1 MNLENAKASLKKYY
15 GYDSFRPLQAEV
27 IQAIYDKKD
36 VLLLM
41 PTGGG
46 KSVCFQVPAVT
57 MEGTCVVVSPL
68 ISLMKDQVEALRA
81 NGIRAAFLNS
91 SLAYQAQQKV
101 ENDFYNGQLDLLY
114 TSPEKMASQEF
125 LPLLRAAKICLFA
138 IDEAHCISSWGHDF
152 RPEYRQLRFLKKT
165 FPNIPVIA
173 LTATADKLTRKD
185 IVVQAEL
192 QSPEIFIAS
201 FDRPNL
207 SLEVRPGRKKME
219 QIVEF
224 VEKRPNQPG
233 IIYCLSRK
241 TTETLA
247 EKLREEGVNAAA
259 YHAGLDEKQRPKVQE
274 DFINDRTTVIC
285 ATIAFGMGI
294 DKSNVRWV
302 IHYNLP
308 KNIEGYYQEI
318 GRSGRD
324 GADANTLL
332 FYSAGDVSLLR
343 DFIME
348 GDGQNRDIQLAKLE
362 RMHQYATS
370 LICRRKILLNY
381 FNETMLD
388 NCGNCDVC
396 KNPPQHFDGTVV
408 AQKALSA
415 VSRLEEQVGTGMLVD
430 VLRGS
435 KSYNLLAQGYDKIK
449 TYGAGK
455 DIRQEDWFFY
465 LEQLIN
471 QGLLEV
477 AYDDHNKLKLTPA
490 SKTILFNGQ
499 KVELVRAEV
508 QQKRKEEEDAKTA
521 ARSKRVIE
529 RQRVRDELF
538 EHLREVRLDLARQKG
553 VPPYIVF
560 NDATLEEMAAER
572 PSTEADLSKI
582 SGVGEQKLQEYG
594 RAFLDAIQDFL
605 LAKKDEGIRITGST
619 YLETFRL
626 YKSGATVDEIAV
638 HRGLSPITVISH
650 YAYLYEKG
658 ENINIWNHLTKAEA
672 KRVAEALQLMDPPY
686 KLQDVFMKLNEEVAF
701 EKIRLGIAWYNK
713 KQQGSTTKAYD
724 VEEIRETYPKAYE
737 PWSAEEDLELLRL
750 HLAKKTNAE
759 LAEKFQRN
767 KGAIESRLKKLL
779 DYQAQIKHDPK

>member
-1 MNLENAKASLKKYY
+1 MNLENAKEALKKYY

-46 KSVCFQVPAVT
+46 KSVCFQLPAVM

-91 SLAYQAQQKV
+91 SLTYQEQQRV
-101 ENDFYNGQLDLLY
+101 ENEFYHGRLDLLY

-125 LPLLRAAKICLFA
+125 LPLLRSSKICLFA
-138 IDEAHCISSWGHDF
+138 IDEAHCISAWGHDF

-165 FPNIPVIA
+165 FPQVPVIA

-207 SLEVRPGRKKME
+207 SLEVRPGRRKME
-219 QIVEF
+219 QIIEF
-224 VEKRPNQPG
+224 IEKRPNQPG
-233 IIYCLSRK
+233 IIYCLARK
-241 TTETLA
+241 TTESLA

-274 DFINDRTTVIC
+274 DFINDRTTIIC

-324 GADANTLL
+324 GADAATLL
-332 FYSAGDVSLLR
+332 FYSAGDVTMLR
-343 DFIME
+343 EFIMDGE
-348 GDGQNRDIQLAKLE
+348 GQNRDIQLAKLE

-381 FNETMLD
+381 FNETMLE

-396 KNPPQHFDGTVV
+396 KNPPQHFEGTLV

-415 VSRLEEQVGTGMLVD
+415 VTRLEEQVGTGMLVD

-435 KSYNLLAQGYDKIK
+435 KSYNLLSKGYDKIK
-449 TYGAGK
+449 TYGIGK

-465 LEQLIN
+465 LEQLVN
-471 QGLLEV
+471 QGLMEI
-477 AYDDHNKLKLTPA
+477 AYDDHNKVKLTPA
-490 SKTILFNGQ
+490 SRSVLFNGQ
-499 KVELVRAEV
+499 KVQLVKAEV
-508 QQKRKEEEDAKTA
+508 LQKRKEEEEAKTA
-521 ARSKRVIE
+521 SRSKRVTE

-538 EHLREVRLDLARQKG
+538 EQLRELRLVLARQKG
-553 VPPYIVF
+553 VPPYIIF
-560 NDATLEEMAAER
+560 ADATLEEMAAER
-572 PSTEADLSKI
+572 PATEADLSKI

-626 YKSGATVDEIAV
+626 YKQGATVEEIAAQ
-638 HRGLSPITVISH
+638 RGISPLTVYSH

-658 ENINIWNHLTKAEA
+658 EKINIWNYLNKAEA
-672 KRVAEALQLMDPPY
+672 QQVAEALQGLEPPY
-686 KLQDVFMKLNEEVAF
+686 KLQDVFALLNETVSY

-713 KQQGSTTKAYD
+713 QK
-724 VEEIRETYPKAYE
+724 R
-737 PWSAEEDLELLRL
+737 
-750 HLAKKTNAE
+750 
-759 LAEKFQRN
+759 
-767 KGAIESRLKKLL
+767 
-779 DYQAQIKHDPK
+779 

>member
-1 MNLENAKASLKKYY
+1 MNLENAKAALKKYY

-27 IQAIYDKKD
+27 IQAIFDKKD

-46 KSVCFQVPAVT
+46 KSVCFQIPAVT

-81 NGIRAAFLNS
+81 NGIRAALLNS
-91 SLAYQAQQKV
+91 SLNYHEQQSV
-101 ENDFYNGQLDLLY
+101 ENELFHGRLDLLY

-125 LPLLRAAKICLFA
+125 LPLLRASKICLFA
-138 IDEAHCISSWGHDF
+138 IDEAHCISAWGHDF
-152 RPEYRQLRFLKKT
+152 RPEYRQLRFLKNT

-185 IVVQAEL
+185 IIIQAQL
-192 QSPEIFIAS
+192 RNPEVFIAS

-207 SLEVRPGRKKME
+207 SLEVRPGRKRIE

-224 VEKRPNQPG
+224 IAKRPNQPG
-233 IIYCLSRK
+233 IIYCTARK
-241 TTETLA
+241 TTESLA
-247 EKLREEGVNAAA
+247 QKLKEEGINAAA
-259 YHAGLDEKQRPKVQE
+259 YHAGLD
-274 DFINDRTTVIC
+274 
-285 ATIAFGMGI
+285 AFGMGI

-324 GADANTLL
+324 GADADTLL
-332 FYSAGDVSLLR
+332 FYSVQDLIMLR
-343 DFIME
+343 EFIMDGE
-348 GDGQNRDIQLAKLE
+348 GQHREIQLAKLE
-362 RMHQYATS
+362 RMHQYATA

-381 FNETMLD
+381 FNETMLE

-396 KNPPQHFDGTVV
+396 KNPPQHFDGTIV

-435 KSYNLLAQGYDKIK
+435 KSYNLLSNGYDKIK

-471 QGLLEV
+471 QGMLEI
-477 AYDDHNKLKLTPA
+477 AYDDHSKVKLTDGSRA
-490 SKTILFNGQ
+490 VLFNGQ
-499 KVELVRAEV
+499 KVELVKAETF
-508 QQKRKEEEDAKTA
+508 QKRKEEEEAKTA
-521 ARSKRVIE
+521 TRTKRASE
-529 RQRVRDELF
+529 RERVRDELF
-538 EHLREVRLDLARQKG
+538 EHLRELRLDIARQKG

-560 NDATLEEMAAER
+560 NDATLEEMAAAR
-572 PSTEADLSKI
+572 PTTEADLNQI

-605 LAKKDEGIRITGST
+605 LAKKDEGIRITGAT

-626 YKSGATVDEIAV
+626 YKQGSSVDEIAAQ
-638 HRGLSPITVISH
+638 RGISPLTVFSH
-650 YAYLYEKG
+650 LASLYEKG
-658 ENINIWNHLTKAEA
+658 ENINIWAFLTKVEA
-672 KRVAEALQLMDPPY
+672 QRVAEAVHDMEPPY
-686 KLQDVFMKLNEEVAF
+686 KLQDVFNKLNEEVAY

-713 KQQGSTTKAYD
+713 QK
-724 VEEIRETYPKAYE
+724 R
-737 PWSAEEDLELLRL
+737 
-750 HLAKKTNAE
+750 
-759 LAEKFQRN
+759 
-767 KGAIESRLKKLL
+767 
-779 DYQAQIKHDPK
+779 

>member
-1 MNLENAKASLKKYY
+1 MNLENARTALKKYY

-27 IQAIYDKKD
+27 IQAIYNKKD

-46 KSVCFQVPAVT
+46 KSVCFQIPAVT
-57 MEGTCVVVSPL
+57 MEGTCIVVSPL

-91 SLAYQAQQKV
+91 SLAYQEQQQV
-101 ENDFYNGQLDLLY
+101 ENDLFHGRLDLLY

-125 LPLLRAAKICLFA
+125 MPLLRSAKICLFA
-138 IDEAHCISSWGHDF
+138 IDEAHCISAWGHDF
-152 RPEYRQLRFLKKT
+152 RPEYRQLKFLKKT
-165 FPNIPVIA
+165 FPDVPVIA

-192 QSPEIFIAS
+192 QNPEIFIAS

-207 SLEVRPGRKKME
+207 SLEVRPGRKKIE
-219 QIVEF
+219 QILEF

-233 IIYCLSRK
+233 IIYCLARK
-241 TTETLA
+241 TTESLA
-247 EKLREEGVNAAA
+247 EKLRENGINAAA
-259 YHAGLDEKQRPKVQE
+259 YHAGLNDRTRPKVQE

-294 DKSNVRWV
+294 DKGNVRWV

-324 GADANTLL
+324 GSDADTLL
-332 FYSAGDVSLLR
+332 FYSAGDVAMLR
-343 DFIME
+343 EFITE

-362 RMHQYATS
+362 RMHQYATA

-381 FNETMLD
+381 FNETMLE

-396 KNPPQHFDGTVV
+396 KNPPKDFDGTLI

-415 VSRLEEQVGTGMLVD
+415 VSRLGEQVGTGMLVD

-435 KSYNLLAQGYDKIK
+435 KSYNLVSSGYDKIK

-455 DIRQEDWFFY
+455 DLRQEDWFFY
-465 LEQLIN
+465 LEQLVN
-471 QGLLEV
+471 QGLIEI
-477 AYDDHNKLKLTPA
+477 AYDDHSKVKLTEG
-490 SKTILFNGQ
+490 SKSVLFAGQ
-499 KVELVRAEV
+499 KVQLVRAEIL
-508 QQKRKEEEDAKTA
+508 QKRKEEEEAKTA
-521 ARSKRVIE
+521 TRTKRTTE

-538 EHLREVRLDLARQKG
+538 EHLRQLRIDLARKKG
-553 VPPYIVF
+553 VPPYIIF
-560 NDATLEEMAAER
+560 GDATLEEMAAER
-572 PSTEADLSKI
+572 PATEADLSRI
-582 SGVGEQKLQEYG
+582 SGVGEQKMREFG
-594 RAFLDAIQDFL
+594 RVFLDAIQEFI

-626 YKSGATVDEIAV
+626 YNQGSSVEEIAAQ
-638 HRGLSPITVISH
+638 RGISPLTVFSH
-650 YAYLYEKG
+650 FAYLYEKG
-658 ENINIWNHLTKAEA
+658 ENVNIWNFVTKEEA
-672 KRVAEALQLMDPPY
+672 QKVAEVLPSMELPWRLQE
-686 KLQDVFMKLNEEVAF
+686 VFVTLKEEVAY
-701 EKIRLGIAWYNK
+701 EKIRLAIGWYNK
-713 KQQGSTTKAYD
+713 KT
-724 VEEIRETYPKAYE
+724 
-737 PWSAEEDLELLRL
+737 
-750 HLAKKTNAE
+750 
-759 LAEKFQRN
+759 
-767 KGAIESRLKKLL
+767 
-779 DYQAQIKHDPK
+779 IK

>member
-1 MNLENAKASLKKYY
+1 MNLENAKAALKKYY

-27 IQAIYDKKD
+27 IQAIFDKKD

-46 KSVCFQVPAVT
+46 KSVCFQIPAVT

-81 NGIRAAFLNS
+81 NGIRAALLNS
-91 SLAYQAQQKV
+91 SLNYHEQQSV
-101 ENDFYNGQLDLLY
+101 ENELFHGRLDLLY

-125 LPLLRAAKICLFA
+125 LPLLRASKICLFA

-152 RPEYRQLRFLKKT
+152 RPEYRQLRFLKNT

-185 IVVQAEL
+185 IIMQAEL
-192 QSPEIFIAS
+192 RNPEVFIAS

-207 SLEVRPGRKKME
+207 SLEVRPGRKRIE

-224 VEKRPNQPG
+224 IEKRPNQSG
-233 IIYCLSRK
+233 IIYCTARK
-241 TTETLA
+241 TTESLA
-247 EKLREEGVNAAA
+247 QKLKEEGINAAA
-259 YHAGLDEKQRPKVQE
+259 YHAGLDDRARPKVQE

-324 GADANTLL
+324 GADADTLL
-332 FYSAGDVSLLR
+332 FYSVQDLIMLR
-343 DFIME
+343 EFIMDGE
-348 GDGQNRDIQLAKLE
+348 GQHRDIQLAKLE
-362 RMHQYATS
+362 RMHQYATA

-381 FNETMLD
+381 FNETMLE

-396 KNPPQHFDGTVV
+396 KNPPQHFDGTIV

-435 KSYNLLAQGYDKIK
+435 KSYNLLSNGYDKIK

-471 QGLLEV
+471 QGLLEI
-477 AYDDHNKLKLTPA
+477 AYDDHNKVKLTDGSRA
-490 SKTILFNGQ
+490 VLFNGQ
-499 KVELVRAEV
+499 KVELVKAEAF
-508 QQKRKEEEDAKTA
+508 QKRKEEEEAKTA
-521 ARSKRVIE
+521 TRTKRATE
-529 RQRVRDELF
+529 RERVRDELF
-538 EHLREVRLDLARQKG
+538 EHLRELRLDIARGKG

-560 NDATLEEMAAER
+560 NDATLEEMAAAR
-572 PSTEADLSKI
+572 PTTEADLSQV

-605 LAKKDEGIRITGST
+605 LAKKDEGIRIAGTT

-626 YKSGATVDEIAV
+626 YKQGASVDEIAAQ
-638 HRGLSPITVISH
+638 RGISPITVFSH
-650 YAYLYEKG
+650 LASLYEKG
-658 ENINIWNHLTKAEA
+658 ENVNIWAFLAKAEA
-672 KRVAEALQLMDPPY
+672 QRVAEAVHDMEPPY
-686 KLQDVFMKLNEEVAF
+686 KLQDVFIKLNEEVAY

-713 KQQGSTTKAYD
+713 
-724 VEEIRETYPKAYE
+724 
-737 PWSAEEDLELLRL
+737 
-750 HLAKKTNAE
+750 
-759 LAEKFQRN
+759 QR
-767 KGAIESRLKKLL
+767 R
-779 DYQAQIKHDPK
+779 

>member
-1 MNLENAKASLKKYY
+1 MNLEIARTALKKYY

-27 IQAIYDKKD
+27 IQAIYNKKD

-46 KSVCFQVPAVT
+46 KSVCFQIPAVT
-57 MEGTCVVVSPL
+57 MEGTCIVVSPL
-68 ISLMKDQVEALRA
+68 ISLMKDQVEAMRA

-91 SLAYQAQQKV
+91 SLAYPEQQTV
-101 ENDFYNGQLDLLY
+101 ENDLFHGRLDLLY

-125 LPLLRAAKICLFA
+125 LPLLRSAKVCLFA

-165 FPNIPVIA
+165 FPDVPVIA

-192 QSPEIFIAS
+192 RNPDIFIAS

-207 SLEVRPGRKKME
+207 SLEVRPGRKKIE
-219 QIVEF
+219 QIIEF
-224 VEKRPNQPG
+224 IEKRPNQPG
-233 IIYCLSRK
+233 IVYCLSRK
-241 TTETLA
+241 STEMLA
-247 EKLREEGVNAAA
+247 DKLRDNGVNAAA
-259 YHAGLDEKQRPKVQE
+259 YHAGLDEHTRPKVQE
-274 DFINDRTTVIC
+274 DFINDKTTVIC

-324 GADANTLL
+324 GSEANTLL
-332 FYSAGDVSLLR
+332 FYSAGDVAMLR
-343 DFIME
+343 EFITE
-348 GDGQNRDIQLAKLE
+348 GDGQHREIQLAKLE
-362 RMHQYATS
+362 RMHQYATA

-381 FNETMLD
+381 FNETMLE

-396 KNPPQHFDGTVV
+396 KNPPKDFDGTVI

-415 VSRLEEQVGTGMLVD
+415 VSRLDEQVGTGMLVD

-435 KSYNLLAQGYDKIK
+435 KSYNLVSSGFDKIK

-465 LEQLIN
+465 LEQLVN
-471 QGLLEV
+471 QGLIEI
-477 AYDDHNKLKLTPA
+477 AYDDHSKIKLTEA
-490 SKTILFNGQ
+490 SKSVLFAGQ
-499 KVELVRAEV
+499 KVQLVRAEIL
-508 QQKRKEEEDAKTA
+508 QKRKEEEDAKTA
-521 ARSKRVIE
+521 TRTKRTTE

-538 EHLREVRLDLARQKG
+538 EHLRQLRLDLARKKG
-553 VPPYIVF
+553 VPPYIIF
-560 NDATLEEMAAER
+560 GDATLEEMAAER
-572 PSTEADLSKI
+572 PTTEADLSQI
-582 SGVGEQKLQEYG
+582 SGVGEQKLREFG
-594 RAFLDAIQDFL
+594 RVFLDGIQEFL
-605 LAKKDEGIRITGST
+605 LAKKDEGMRIAGST

-626 YKSGATVDEIAV
+626 YKQGATVDEIAAQ
-638 HRGLSPITVISH
+638 RGIQPTTVFSH

-658 ENINIWNHLTKAEA
+658 ENINIWSFMNKAEA
-672 KRVAEALQLMDPPY
+672 QQVAEVLHGMEPPY
-686 KLQDVFMKLNEEVAF
+686 KLQDVFTALNEEV
-701 EKIRLGIAWYNK
+701 EYGKIRLGIAWYNK
-713 KQQGSTTKAYD
+713 QS
-724 VEEIRETYPKAYE
+724 
-737 PWSAEEDLELLRL
+737 
-750 HLAKKTNAE
+750 
-759 LAEKFQRN
+759 
-767 KGAIESRLKKLL
+767 
-779 DYQAQIKHDPK
+779 KHVN